1 MTSPLAT
8 TAASARMGTLILE
21 AGERVDDLLVKL
33 HDALMGA
40 RARRHRVAIVC
51 PGGGESRLR
60 EGLPEP
66 YRSVPIMARE
76 AWWRSPAIDTPLVAF
91 LPADADYWRPRW
103 DLMPKSGG
111 FVRLWIPPLIPTQPD
126 GAMIYDKAT
135 GWVATTDLL
144 RHMFDETSENFGL
157 AAVVEGLARRRLPVG
172 YASTPGAAPRSGPP
186 APGTTPPPLRRDARV
201 LAIVPH
207 HRCEPWLEQCLR
219 SLTRQTRPPEAIVV
233 VDDASPEPPRDI
245 VARFP
250 TVTLLR
256 ARENGGP
263 YRLVQTLIDGTGF
276 DAYLLQDADDW
287 STDDRLAL
295 QLAEAERTGAELVG
309 TQELQVDRPPG
320 GATAVCYPLDASD
333 SFRRLHDCQVLHP
346 SSLVSRDLVQRIGG
360 YSSGCRFGADLE
372 FQLRAHY
379 AARIVNIGSFCYF
392 RRRREGSLWTSPETG
407 EHSAVRYEQDQ
418 LFMRRAKEN
427 SDRFAAGLPPDLSPL
442 KRTGSVAL
450 DYVTGPPLRIDA
462 R

>member
-1 MTSPLAT
+1 MTGLA
-8 TAASARMGTLILE
+8 GTVVLE
-21 AGERVDDLLVKL
+21 ADASFDRLARKL
-33 HDALMGA
+33 DGA
-40 RARRHRVAIVC
+40 MIGFRAGRHRVTVLC
-51 PGGGESRLR
+51 PPIREAGLR
-60 EGLPEP
+60 EQLPE
-66 YRSVPIMARE
+66 RFAAVEIMAR
-76 AWWRSPAIDTPLVAF
+76 AGWWTSPRLDTRLVAF
-91 LPADADYWRPRW
+91 LPAAMGYSWPRW
-103 DLMPKSGG
+103 ELMPEGDG
-111 FVRLWIPPLIPTQPD
+111 LVRPWVPPLIPVNVAGP
-126 GAMIYDKAT
+126 MVLEPAT
-135 GWVATTDLL
+135 AWIATTGLL
-144 RHMFDETSENFGL
+144 RHLFDETTRDFGL
-157 AAVVEGLARRRLPVG
+157 GGVIEGLARRRLTVG
-172 YASTPGAAPRSGPP
+172 YVASPSVAPEEGLPPPGTA
-186 APGTTPPPLRRDARV
+186 APGTAAPPLRRDSRV

-250 TVTLLR
+250 AVTLLR

-263 YRLVQTLIDGTGF
+263 YRLVQSVIDGTGF
-276 DAYLLQDADDW
+276 DAYMLQDADDW

-309 TQELQVDRPPG
+309 TQEIQVGRPPG
-320 GATAVCYPLDASD
+320 GASAVCYPLDASG
-333 SFRRLHDCQVLHP
+333 SFRRHHDCQVLHP

-407 EHSAVRYEQDQ
+407 ERSTSRYEQDQ
-418 LFMRRAKEN
+418 LFMLRAKEN
-427 SDRFAAGLPPDLSPL
+427 SDRFAAGLSPDLSPL
-442 KRTGSVAL
+442 KRAGSVAL
-450 DYVTGPPLRIDA
+450 DHVTGPPLRIDA